1 MGKAVRFAGL
11 FLLLGILSVT
21 AGLAATGLRVR
32 NQDGSGLRIAI
43 LYDNVPFTTGCR
55 TDWGFAALIQGT
67 GQNIL
72 FDTGGDG
79 AVLLANMGGMGIDPD
94 EVDVVFLSHIHGD
107 HTRGLRSL
115 LQRKPDVSVFLPVG
129 FPRDFRDSVRRAGAR
144 VVPVATATKLFDR
157 VYSSGPIGH
166 APEEQALIID
176 TTEGLV
182 VLTGC
187 AHPGVVEIVRAAMN
201 QHRKPVRL
209 LVGGLHLF
217 RQSERRILKTIGELK
232 ALGVVHVAPSHCTGE
247 RALALFRRAWGGAF
261 IESGCGAV
269 IELAP

>member
-107 HTRGLRSL
+107 HTRGLRS
-115 LQRKPDVSVFLPVG
+115 
-129 FPRDFRDSVRRAGAR
+129 FRDSVRRAGAR